1 MKKNIKIIIAV
12 LLIMVIGGGYY
23 GYKEF
28 NREHKDTSSLTINE
42 KTDAVS
48 LVSSFETD
56 ELAANAKYLNKVIQV
71 TGKIQSAEKDNEGII
86 TVYLESESM
95 MATVSCQ
102 LEKDK
107 IYKTETFTKGN
118 TISITGL
125 CSGFLTDVVLMR
137 CVTN

>member
-1 MKKNIKIIIAV
+1 
-12 LLIMVIGGGYY
+12 MVIGGGYY

-56 ELAANAKYLNKVIQV
+56 ESAANAKYLNKVIQV

-107 IYKTETFTKGN
+107 IYKAETFTKGN